1 MKKIYLFLFL
11 ISLNFISFSQN
22 PGDIAQNF
30 GALPGFNNAF
40 RSAVKQSDTKIVM
53 GGYFTSFKG
62 VTENYII
69 RLNNDGSKDTSF
81 NTGIGFNDY
90 IESVALQS
98 DGKILIGG
106 NFTTYKGVTENRI
119 IRLNS
124 DGTKDSSFNTGTGF
138 NNSVYSIAVQPDGK
152 IIVAGDFTT
161 YKGITE
167 NRIIRLNT
175 DGSKDSSF
183 NTGTGFNSFVSTI
196 EVQTDGKIIMGGF
209 FTAYKGVT
217 QNKII
222 RLNTDGSKDTSF
234 LTGTGFNNDIKTI
247 ITQPDGKIVVGGSFT
262 NYKGISENKII
273 RLNADGSKD
282 PSFITGTG
290 FDNNVYSIAIDSN
303 GKIIV
308 GGFFISYMGITENRI
323 IRLNT
328 DGSKDGLFNTGTGFD
343 GGVYS
348 IEVEPDGKI
357 IVGGVYI
364 TYKNEIENS
373 IIRLSADGNK
383 DTTYNVG
390 TGFTYDVKAVAI
402 QSDGKIIVGG
412 LFTNYN
418 RATENRIIRLN
429 ADGSKDSSFNTGTGI
444 NGFGFSN
451 YVYAIVL
458 QSDGKIL
465 VSGNFTAYNGA
476 TRNYIIR
483 LNPNGSEDNT
493 FITGNGFNNVVN
505 AIALQPD
512 GKILLGG
519 YFTTYNGPTENK
531 IIRLNADG
539 SKDNTFNT
547 GVGFNSGA
555 NTIVVQSDGKILVG
569 GEFTTYNGV
578 TENRIIRLNTDGS
591 KDNSFATGTS
601 FNNGVRSIDLQSD
614 GKILVGGDF
623 TIYNGITEN
632 KIIRLNPDGS
642 KDNTFATGTGFD
654 FYVGQV
660 LVNTDGKILLGGAFT
675 TYNGITEN
683 RIIRLNPDGNKDNAF
698 ITGTGFN
705 GIGNYIN
712 SIVLN
717 SEGKIFVGGNFTT
730 YQDNGESAYLI
741 ALHSETSLSIEN
753 FTNSNI
759 VSLYPNPV
767 KDILNI
773 DILDN
778 TISSIKVYDL
788 QGKLIL
794 EDTNTTI
801 NVNHLS
807 NGIYIVKVVT
817 EEGEFTKKFIKE

>member
-1 MKKIYLFLFL
+1 MDARYGLK
-11 ISLNFISFSQN
+11 
-22 PGDIAQNF
+22 
-30 GALPGFNNAF
+30 
-40 RSAVKQSDTKIVM
+40 RH
-53 GGYFTSFKG
+53 
-62 VTENYII
+62 
-69 RLNNDGSKDTSF
+69 
-81 NTGIGFNDY
+81 
-90 IESVALQS
+90 
-98 DGKILIGG
+98 
-106 NFTTYKGVTENRI
+106 
-119 IRLNS
+119 
-124 DGTKDSSFNTGTGF
+124 
-138 NNSVYSIAVQPDGK
+138 GK

-531 IIRLNADG
+531 IIRLNPDG
-539 SKDNTFNT
+539 SKDNTFTT
-547 GVGFNSGA
+547 GTGFNSGA

-578 TENRIIRLNTDGS
+578 TENRMIRLNADGS
-591 KDNSFATGTS
+591 KDNTFTTGTS
-601 FNNGVRSIDLQSD
+601 FNNGVRSIALQSD

-623 TIYNGITEN
+623 TTYNGINEN
-632 KIIRLNPDGS
+632 KIIRLNSDGS
-642 KDNTFATGTGFD
+642 KDNTFATG
-654 FYVGQV
+654 
-660 LVNTDGKILLGGAFT
+660 A
-675 TYNGITEN
+675 
-683 RIIRLNPDGNKDNAF
+683 
-698 ITGTGFN
+698 GFN

-741 ALHSETSLSIEN
+741 ALHSESSLSIEN